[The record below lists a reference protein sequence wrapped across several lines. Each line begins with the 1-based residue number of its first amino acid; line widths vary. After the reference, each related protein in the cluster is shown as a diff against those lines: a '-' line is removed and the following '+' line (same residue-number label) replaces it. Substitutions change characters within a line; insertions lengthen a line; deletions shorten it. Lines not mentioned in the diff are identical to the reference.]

1 MRGRGRQPTGPA
13 SKNSGNESDVADEQ
27 PDPRISRP
35 IVVLISDLFFET
47 RIRETARQL
56 GVAIRVISAA
66 DDLADVFRDASGL
79 VVDLN
84 LSTADALDVLRRVK
98 SEFAALP
105 IVAFCAHV
113 QTELIAQASEAGA
126 DRVLPRSTFTE
137 QLPQILREL
146 SAPD

>member
-1 MRGRGRQPTGPA
+1 MRGRGRQSTGPA

-27 PDPRISRP
+27 PHPRISSP

-47 RIRETARQL
+47 RIRETARRL
-56 GVAIRVISAA
+56 GIPIRVISVA

-79 VVDLN
+79 LVDLN
-84 LSTADALDVLRRVK
+84 LSTTDALDLLRRVK

-113 QTELIAQASEAGA
+113 QTELIAQANEAGA

-146 SAPD
+146 SAAD